1 MRGVVTV
8 AATVPGPQAPAARL
22 LDVALNLFGDSLFQ
36 AFNCSGPVVV
46 GNAVYTA
53 ESLNQM
59 TQNQKIC
66 DTRTYAYETPFTCSD
81 SNYTVTYCLER
92 LDAKTSAAVNM
103 RPNAMLSIGSLAMAL
118 LGGSFALFA

>member
-1 MRGVVTV
+1 M
-8 AATVPGPQAPAARL
+8 AKL
-22 LDVALNLFGDSLFQ
+22 FDIALGFFGDTLFQ

-59 TQNQKIC
+59 NQNQKAC
-66 DTRTYAYETPFTCSD
+66 DTRTYAYDVATFSICSD

-92 LDAKTSAAVNM
+92 LDAKSAASSM
-103 RPNAMLSIGSLAMAL
+103 RSDALLSTTSLAL
-118 LGGSFALFA
+118 VFLGGAYALFA